1 VKVKLYVEG
10 GGDSRAIKT
19 RCREGFARLLE
30 KAGFEGRMPRIVA
43 CGKREAAFSDF
54 ETALKC
60 AAPDEYPLLLVD
72 SEAEVAGADLWA
84 HLKKLDG
91 WDKPGNAEDDQLH
104 LMVQCM
110 ETWIVADRDAVEH
123 FFGQDFNKGAL
134 PPVNDL
140 EKRPK
145 DDVQAALENAT
156 RRCGRDREYRKGKRS
171 FQLLGQLDP
180 ETLKKL
186 LPHFSLFCECLNNKL

>member
-1 VKVKLYVEG
+1 MKVTIYVEG
-10 GGDSRAIKT
+10 GGRGRAAVIN
-19 RCREGFARLLE
+19 CREGFSRLLKE
-30 KAGFEGRMPRIVA
+30 ADFKDRMPAIRP
-43 CGKREAAFSDF
+43 CGPRSSAFDSF
-54 ETALKC
+54 STALRC
-60 AAPDEYPLLLVD
+60 PEPGVYPVLLVD
-72 SEAEVAGADLWA
+72 SEAPVRKQPWE
-84 HLKKLDG
+84 HLKDRDG
-91 WDKPGNAEDDQLH
+91 WNKPDAAEGDQAQ